1 MKDMKDMKDTM
12 NQVVAAYDSNDREQ
26 VKKAFKRLQCDS
38 IKLDTMFRLLAAK
51 HPKYGADYFEN
62 ETLMPAVYS
71 ADVRHLELMEETAK
85 KLRLGEKSVLNFS
98 GSKSKGHSAT
108 LALENLIDI
117 FNITRSSRT
126 SELQNSL
133 TFFTDERK
141 RVLEGIISLP
151 ELDQN
156 SSSLWVSEMVEYLTL
171 WANASKEAQLKN
183 PSVALTLWSLVD
195 ASSSYANSRLTSKKK
210 TRLKALKNKYPDG
223 EPFQGLN
230 VNDLSFDCAKELTTY
245 RLKID
250 EIDKMQL
257 DNDCYRYGVKRLLTE
272 KMKMLRI

>member
-38 IKLDTMFRLLAAK
+38 IKLDTMFRLLAAE

-171 WANASKEAQLKN
+171 WANASKRSSTQE
-183 PSVALTLWSLVD
+183 PVCCPDIMVA
-195 ASSSYANSRLTSKKK
+195 
-210 TRLKALKNKYPDG
+210 
-223 EPFQGLN
+223 
-230 VNDLSFDCAKELTTY
+230 C
-245 RLKID
+245 
-250 EIDKMQL
+250 
-257 DNDCYRYGVKRLLTE
+257 
-272 KMKMLRI
+272 